1 MNGMFVNAGYL
12 GSLRN
17 LAEGEGKYKN
27 YGFQWI
33 LGDSL
38 NK

>member
-1 MNGMFVNAGYL
+1 MTGMFLNAGYL

-27 YGFQWI
+27 YGFQLI
-33 LGDSL
+33 LRDSL